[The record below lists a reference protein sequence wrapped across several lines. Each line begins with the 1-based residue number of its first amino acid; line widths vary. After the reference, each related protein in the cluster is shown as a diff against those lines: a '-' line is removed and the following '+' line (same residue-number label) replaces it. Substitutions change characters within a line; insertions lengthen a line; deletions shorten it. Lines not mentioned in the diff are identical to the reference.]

1 MSGDGPLDLRVQRA
15 EEICAPGFQDSK
27 AEENRARGS
36 EEECCWVCCLIC
48 SIFSHSALKMVNEQL
63 FRMWRIRCKP
73 YVYAELYKVQKVQ
86 KKFNWT
92 DFQLKFKVPF
102 FPLAH
107 EGEGGE
113 LWTWVESQIIG
124 ISSELFELDTAMS
137 LCYWKPSCNLPFSML

>member
-86 KKFNWT
+86 KKLNWT
-92 DFQLKFKVPF
+92 DFKLKFKVPF

-107 EGEGGE
+107 KGEGGE

-137 LCYWKPSCNLPFSML
+137 LCYWKPSYNLPFSML